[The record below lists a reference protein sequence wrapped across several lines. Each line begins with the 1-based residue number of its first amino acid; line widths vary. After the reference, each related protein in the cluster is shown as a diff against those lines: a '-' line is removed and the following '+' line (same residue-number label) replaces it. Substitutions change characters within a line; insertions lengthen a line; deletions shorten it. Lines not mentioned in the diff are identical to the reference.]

1 MKTIRLV
8 IVALIV
14 LTTTEVYSQV
24 RFDINNEINSDLIY
38 KSVDLSGI
46 DSNKVISEQY
56 DYILVKRKG
65 KGKHER
71 FIVYYANKDFTL
83 ISKKYNYYIKSYNF
97 DDNHIGTYITE
108 TKEFGDGIIVV
119 DGVSG
124 IVIIDKS
131 FNNIN
136 VDNYKYA
143 N

>member
-14 LTTTEVYSQV
+14 LNTTEVYSQI
-24 RFDINNEINSDLIY
+24 RFDINNKVNSDLIQ
-38 KSVDLSGI
+38 KSIDLSEI
-46 DSNKVISEQY
+46 DSNDVVASQY
-56 DYILVKRKG
+56 DYIIAKLKG
-65 KGKHER
+65 KGKR
-71 FIVYYANKDFTL
+71 KKFIIYYANKDYTL
-83 ISKKYNYYIKSYNF
+83 VSKKYNYYIKSYNF
-97 DDNHIGTYITE
+97 DENHIGTYTTE

-131 FNNIN
+131 FNNN
-136 VDNYKYA
+136 GVNNYKYA

>member
-24 RFDINNEINSDLIY
+24 RFDINNEINSDLIQ
-38 KSVDLSGI
+38 KSIDLSEI
-46 DSNKVISEQY
+46 DSNDVVANQY
-56 DYILVKRKG
+56 DYIIAKLKG
-65 KGKHER
+65 KGER
-71 FIVYYANKDFTL
+71 KKFIIYYANKDYTL
-83 ISKKYNYYIKSYNF
+83 VSKKYNYYIKSYNF
-97 DDNHIGTYITE
+97 DENHIGTYTTE

-131 FNNIN
+131 FNNN
-136 VDNYKYA
+136 GVNNYKYA